1 MRARCGATACSAVAC
16 EPGLLAAGPV
26 GVAPSAGQRT
36 LLVLL
41 QTLAPYL
48 AQRVAAAAAASAHG
62 AADASAPEAAPIG
75 SSVNPSLLAAAAER
89 RQGVPALGDAGRPGP
104 DDHGASAPGG
114 PEVPGAERGGS
125 GAAAAGPGAAAA
137 LAAAAAR
144 AYEAGS
150 RVSAAAGAEGRRAW
164 GAAAA
169 YAPEA
174 VRLHLA
180 LFYFFGVYYHWAKRA
195 TGAQFPRTLAAHAV
209 SGLQWRLSQ
218 LVFCSTV
225 QDSVL
230 PISAAAGALL
240 GGPCTAKQEQQPRPR
255 PDSRLFSWL

>member
-1 MRARCGATACSAVAC
+1 M
-16 EPGLLAAGPV
+16 
-26 GVAPSAGQRT
+26 APSAGQRT

-62 AADASAPEAAPIG
+62 GADASAPEAAPPG
-75 SSVNPSLLAAAAER
+75 SLVDPSLLAAAAER
-89 RQGVPALGDAGRPGP
+89 RQGVPAPGDAGHPGP
-104 DDHGASAPGG
+104 DNLRASAPSG
-114 PEVPGAERGGS
+114 PEAPGAERGGGG
-125 GAAAAGPGAAAA
+125 GAAAAPGAAAA

-195 TGAQFPRTLAAHAV
+195 TGAPVTRMLALRVV
-209 SGLQWRLSQ
+209 SGSQ
-218 LVFCSTV
+218 
-225 QDSVL
+225 
-230 PISAAAGALL
+230 
-240 GGPCTAKQEQQPRPR
+240 
-255 PDSRLFSWL
+255 